1 MRNVGGNMCSITA
14 GCCSMCSVCS
24 ICLSGCM
31 LAALM
36 QGIVGHYTV
45 VVIEISH
52 L

>member
-1 MRNVGGNMCSITA
+1 MRNVGGNMGSITA
-14 GCCSMCSVCS
+14 GCCSMCSMCS

-36 QGIVGHYTV
+36 QGIVGPYTV
-45 VVIEISH
+45 VVIEIAH